1 MVEPPIKKMITEV
14 ILTLN
19 VILFVI
25 WLQLRHVIKIMADIE
40 NILNDCNEFFGDLI
54 DTPKE
59 CVEQHRKQECLK
71 DCNKQR

>member
-1 MVEPPIKKMITEV
+1 M
-14 ILTLN
+14 ILTLY

-40 NILNDCNEFFGDLI
+40 NIFNDGNEFFGDLI

-59 CVEQHRKQECLK
+59 CVEQHRK
-71 DCNKQR
+71 

>member
-1 MVEPPIKKMITEV
+1 M
-14 ILTLN
+14 ILTLY

-25 WLQLRHVIKIMADIE
+25 WLQLRHVIKIVAGIE
-40 NILNDCNEFFGDLI
+40 NVFNGGNKFFGDLV

-71 DCNKQR
+71 SVISKGKTYLQGSKQNWT